1 LEKSYHRHRRLLRAR
16 RKRPRRR
23 TTEQCDEL
31 APSHELPSDEAN
43 KLPPNQPQ
51 GGIINRPRSPDI
63 RVANGFGWGGW
74 GFNNPWQNNR
84 NYYQRPQ
91 RWW

>member
-1 LEKSYHRHRRLLRAR
+1 MINK
-16 RKRPRRR
+16 PW
-23 TTEQCDEL
+23 
-31 APSHELPSDEAN
+31 APSLVISDEPLHREPNYRTEFVVALN
-43 KLPPNQPQ
+43 NQPQ
-51 GGIINRPRSPDI
+51 GGIMNRPRSPGI

>member
-1 LEKSYHRHRRLLRAR
+1 M
-16 RKRPRRR
+16 
-23 TTEQCDEL
+23 
-31 APSHELPSDEAN
+31 
-43 KLPPNQPQ
+43 
-51 GGIINRPRSPDI
+51 NRPRSPGI